1 MSQLSKKNPHGG
13 LWAVEAGLYN
23 ETRTRAPLEQTSSS
37 PSQRHRIP
45 FLTQIPKQAK
55 GPCQNGESTILA
67 RPFFFFKLYCGKLAL
82 SVSFFAH
89 CPRGVLL
96 LWFSFAYLI
105 VYSARDRR
113 EMRLELST
121 PGPTA
126 HFAVYGGASRSCMPG
141 SVKSTQL
148 PLYTSLVA

>member
-1 MSQLSKKNPHGG
+1 MEFEYHHICSIP
-13 LWAVEAGLYN
+13 
-23 ETRTRAPLEQTSSS
+23 QTS
-37 PSQRHRIP
+37 PGKNRTGHVLCTVLT
-45 FLTQIPKQAK
+45 FLCELAYGNEK